1 MSDDLLINPP
11 DLTVRIH
18 FLSCL
23 LGDPVPVDRQPP
35 CMQLVGAYSLLD
47 LGEVVDIADTE
58 ELTVELSGCQVRDIS
73 ALLVKGDL
81 S

>member
-11 DLTVRIH
+11 YLAIRIH

-35 CMQLVGAYSLLD
+35 CMELVGAYSLLD
-47 LGEVVDIADTE
+47 LGEVVDITDTE
-58 ELTVELSGCQVRDIS
+58 ELAVELSGCQVRDIS
-73 ALLVKGDL
+73 TLLVKGNL